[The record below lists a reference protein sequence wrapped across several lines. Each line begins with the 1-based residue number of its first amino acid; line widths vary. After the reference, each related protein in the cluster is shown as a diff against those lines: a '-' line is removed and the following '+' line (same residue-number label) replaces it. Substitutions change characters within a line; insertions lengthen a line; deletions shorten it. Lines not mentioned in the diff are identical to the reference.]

1 LTFFRRRRREPVPL
15 EGPAPAHPDDLGVA
29 PPGAS
34 PPPSYLVDAHTM
46 TFWKRGA
53 PRSETLVETGVATR
67 TDRVG
72 SRVAE
77 LVALRDRPAPQ
88 RGRRDDPAFV
98 EALMVELLRAGRF
111 ERAFDLLAPTCRHLW
126 GSAQAF
132 AAASA
137 GDAST
142 LAGVDVRA
150 VRHLDDWVDEE
161 HGTLH
166 RDVAELEVTYH
177 IRNGEGTVPV
187 RRVVHQVRDR
197 DGWRSLLFPPPL
209 PSPHRD
215 AR

>member
-1 LTFFRRRRREPVPL
+1 MTLFRRRRKHPAPL
-15 EGPAPAHPDDLGVA
+15 ESPAPAHQDDLGA
-29 PPGAS
+29 GLSDSS

-53 PRSETLVETGVATR
+53 PRSETLVETGVASR
-67 TDRVG
+67 TDQVG
-72 SRVAE
+72 PRVAE

-111 ERAFDLLAPTCRHLW
+111 ERAFDLLAPDCRHRW

-132 AAASA
+132 ASASA
-137 GDAST
+137 ADAGA

-161 HGTLH
+161 QGTLH

-177 IRNGEGTVPV
+177 IRSGDGTFPV

-197 DGWRSLLFPPPL
+197 DGWHSLLFPPPL

>member
-1 LTFFRRRRREPVPL
+1 VSLFRRRRKQPAPL
-15 EGPAPAHPDDLGVA
+15 ESPAPAHPDDLGI
-29 PPGAS
+29 GLSDAS
-34 PPPSYLVDAHTM
+34 PLPSYLVDAHTM

-53 PRSETLVETGVATR
+53 PRSETLVETGAATR

-72 SRVAE
+72 PRVAE

-111 ERAFDLLAPTCRHLW
+111 ERAYELLAPACRQRW

-137 GDAST
+137 GDAGT
-142 LAGVDVRA
+142 LAGVEVRA

-161 HGTLH
+161 QGMLH

-177 IRNGEGTVPV
+177 IRSGDGTFPV